1 MVYHNPTNAVLSAA
15 EMVML
20 FDLNVPGWKEVVV
33 SRKAGATVSAAT
45 LSVINI
51 PVDSKDS
58 RSVQRWRD
66 RIAEARTSPSC

>member
-15 EMVML
+15 EMVTL

-33 SRKAGATVSAAT
+33 RRKAGATVSAAT